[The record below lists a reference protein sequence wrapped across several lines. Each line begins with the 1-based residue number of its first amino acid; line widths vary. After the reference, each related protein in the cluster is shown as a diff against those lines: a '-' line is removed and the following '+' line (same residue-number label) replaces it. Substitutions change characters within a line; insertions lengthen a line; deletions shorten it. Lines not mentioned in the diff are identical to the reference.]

1 MQKTNY
7 QTKDWNKVNG
17 KSLVWKFKL
26 VVVSALLLILV
37 VLTSIA
43 LPFQTAASHG
53 MTVSA
58 HAQSLIIRS
67 TPSGVCNPGP
77 NC

>member
-7 QTKDWNKVNG
+7 LKEDGNKVSS

-26 VVVSALLLILV
+26 VLVSALLLILV

-43 LPFQTAASHG
+43 MPFQTATSHG
-53 MTVSA
+53 LATSS
-58 HAQSLIIRS
+58 HLQSIIIRS
-67 TPSGVCNPGP
+67 TPGGVCNPGP

>member
-1 MQKTNY
+1 MQKSNY
-7 QTKDWNKVNG
+7 QTKDWNNVDS

-26 VVVSALLLILV
+26 VLVIALLLILV

-43 LPFQTAASHG
+43 MPFQTAASHG
-53 MTVSA
+53 QIVSS
-58 HAQSLIIRS
+58 HVQTLIIRS